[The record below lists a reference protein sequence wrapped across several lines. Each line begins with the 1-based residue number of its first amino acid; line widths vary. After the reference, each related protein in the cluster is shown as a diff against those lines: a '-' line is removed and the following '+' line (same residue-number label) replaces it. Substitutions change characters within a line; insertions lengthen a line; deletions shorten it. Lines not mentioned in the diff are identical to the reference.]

1 MSSAVDVFRRV
12 TPLALRVENARFAY
26 PDGRQALDGVN
37 LDVAPGERVAVLGP
51 NGSGKSTLCQ
61 TLVGILR
68 PQQGRIVIGDT
79 ELRRET
85 LPQVR
90 TQVGLVFQDP
100 DDMLFL
106 PTLWQDIAFGPAN
119 QGLAPAEISAR
130 VDAALALVG
139 LADHAQRAPH
149 HLSFGQRKRAAT
161 AAALSMRP
169 GLLVADE
176 PSSNLDPRGRR
187 ELAELLERL
196 DQTLLLVTHDL
207 PFALRLCPR
216 AIVLDAGRMVWDGPL
231 RTLLG
236 RADVLEAHALELPEG
251 FVLDDRSGASG
262 DR

>member
-1 MSSAVDVFRRV
+1 VNADVEVFRRV
-12 TPLALRVENARFAY
+12 APVGLHVGHLRFAY
-26 PDGRQALDGVN
+26 PDGRRALDDVD
-37 LDVAPGERVAVLGP
+37 LDIAPGERVAILGP

-61 TLVGILR
+61 TLVGILQ
-68 PQQGRIVIGDT
+68 PQHGRIIVDDI
-79 ELRRET
+79 ELRHET

-90 TQVGLVFQDP
+90 SRVGLVFQDP

-119 QGLAPAEISAR
+119 QGLPPSEISAR

-139 LADHAQRAPH
+139 LTDHAQRAPH

-161 AAALSMRP
+161 AATLSMRP
-169 GLLVADE
+169 GLLVMDE

-187 ELAELLERL
+187 ELAELLEQL

-231 RTLLG
+231 RTLL
-236 RADVLEAHALELPEG
+236 RHTDVLEAHALELPEG
-251 FVLDDRSGASG
+251 FILDDRAGAIG